1 MFSLTFLI
9 YAFLQAVLCVWLW
22 RVWRRTGALIAA
34 VLLIPQF
41 FLVWDNLVV
50 GLGRYIGFGDVLYAL
65 SWPRFWAHWLSGCW
79 LIIAAGSIL
88 RLAGIGWAQRPASMA
103 AFCGLATAG
112 ILYDLPYF
120 WTKELMPVCE
130 YDLIRYSVQAS
141 KEVLC
146 SPDQPI
152 VASSGALVS
161 IVTCLVVIA
170 AGIVLMVR
178 RRFPWLMVGGILM
191 FISATPWFA
200 RLKLDNA
207 GEVCIACGAIWALA
221 HFTHPKAAVGAA
233 RP

>member
-1 MFSLTFLI
+1 MFSWVFLS
-9 YAFLQAVLCVWLW
+9 YAFLQAVLFVWLW
-22 RVWRRTGALIAA
+22 RVWRRTGVLIAA

-41 FLVWDNLVV
+41 FLIWDNFVV
-50 GLGRYIGFGDVLYAL
+50 GIGRFVGFGDLLYAL

-88 RLAGIGWAQRPASMA
+88 RLAGIAWAQRPLVMA
-103 AFCGLATAG
+103 AFCLLATAG
-112 ILYDLPYF
+112 IVHDLPYF

-130 YDLIRYSVQAS
+130 YDLIRYSVQVSRDA
-141 KEVLC
+141 LC
-146 SPDQPI
+146 SPDQPV

-170 AGIVLMVR
+170 AGLVLTIKR
-178 RRFPWLMVGGILM
+178 HFPWFMIGGLLM

-207 GEVCIACGAIWALA
+207 GEVCIACGAIWAIA
-221 HFTHPKAAVGAA
+221 HFTRSTADAGAS
-233 RP
+233 PS